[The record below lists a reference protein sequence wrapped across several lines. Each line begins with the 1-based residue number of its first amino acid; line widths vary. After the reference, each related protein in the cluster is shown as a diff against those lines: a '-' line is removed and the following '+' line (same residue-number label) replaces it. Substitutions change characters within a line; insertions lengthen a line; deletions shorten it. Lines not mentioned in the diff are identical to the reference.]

1 MDKIALNNIEEHK
14 RSESSSTQNDG
25 TTSKFKSENDLYKDE
40 IGIAHNSEESDDSCY
55 ISIAQK

>member
-1 MDKIALNNIEEHK
+1 MDKIALNNVEEHK

-25 TTSKFKSENDLYKDE
+25 TTGKFKSENDLYKDE
-40 IGIAHNSEESDDSCY
+40 IDIAHISEESDDLCD